1 MLALNRVRVIPVGLR
16 LMANAKAL
24 PPVEEL
30 RDRFDYDPETGL
42 ITYRKSRYS
51 NKIGQPAGNE
61 YTNPNGKKY
70 LRITLDSKGAV
81 NRFFAHRI
89 AWKLHYGVDPEN
101 QIDHIDGDGLNNRLS
116 NLRDVTCSENLSN
129 IKPIR
134 SSVGV
139 RGVTWVKA
147 NECFRAY
154 ISDAGQ
160 QQTLGHGDLLHCVA
174 LRKSAEKRLGYL

>member
-81 NRFFAHRI
+81 NR
-89 AWKLHYGVDPEN
+89 
-101 QIDHIDGDGLNNRLS
+101 IDHIDGDGLNNRLS